1 MASQPANVDILVKR
15 RVRSYRQNLRHN
27 NIHGLV
33 NRLRGQVMSI
43 PARETLDLTWR
54 GTDTDSDIVTTAL
67 TEGRGTGLPVVR
79 GLKPVVTLPEAVAG
93 VADLDFPV
101 VIGQDR
107 FLNKADANVAD
118 DLHQDNRDVLDATLP
133 SGTTG
138 V

>member
-1 MASQPANVDILVKR
+1 MTQPANVDILVKR

-33 NRLRGQVMSI
+33 NRLRGQVMSV
-43 PARETLDLTWR
+43 PARETLDLTYR
-54 GTDTDSDIVTTAL
+54 STDADSDVVTTSL

-79 GLKPVVTLPEAVAG
+79 GLKPVVSLAEAVAG
-93 VADLDFPV
+93 ISSLDFPV

-107 FLNKADANVAD
+107 FLNKSDSALGD
-118 DLHQDNRDVLDATLP
+118 DLHQNTRDVLTPLLP